1 MTKGRFDMFF
11 IIKGRII
18 NGRQKAV
25 GYCLTSRRRNKELDR
40 SYTVKV
46 GSQINM
52 VDRTLLKLEQYRKWV
67 DRTL

>member
-1 MTKGRFDMFF
+1 M
-11 IIKGRII
+11 I
-18 NGRQKAV
+18 NNMHV
-25 GYCLTSRRRNKELDR
+25 WNKELDR